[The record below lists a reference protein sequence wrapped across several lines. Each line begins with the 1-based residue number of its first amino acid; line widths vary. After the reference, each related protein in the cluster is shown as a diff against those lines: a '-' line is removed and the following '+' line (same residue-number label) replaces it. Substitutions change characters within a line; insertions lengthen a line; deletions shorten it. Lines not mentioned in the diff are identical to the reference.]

1 MPCMSLIV
9 AMAMECKFVTQFF
22 PSSLTSGRNM
32 IDFNHISIFEMQ
44 VAPAAFSGLLLQKL
58 ALDAADEVVFAESLT
73 PIQQIS
79 VIGAGGSLH
88 FDMSLNRGL
97 RVIP

>member
-9 AMAMECKFVTQFF
+9 AMSMECEFVTEFF
-22 PSSLTSGRNM
+22 PASLTSGRNM
-32 IDFNHISIFEMQ
+32 IDFNHISVFEMQ
-44 VAPAAFSGLLLQKL
+44 VAPAAFSSLLLQKL
-58 ALDAADEVVFAESLT
+58 PFDAADEVVFAESLA

-79 VIGAGGSLH
+79 IVRASGSLD
-88 FDMSLNRGL
+88 FDMSLNMGL